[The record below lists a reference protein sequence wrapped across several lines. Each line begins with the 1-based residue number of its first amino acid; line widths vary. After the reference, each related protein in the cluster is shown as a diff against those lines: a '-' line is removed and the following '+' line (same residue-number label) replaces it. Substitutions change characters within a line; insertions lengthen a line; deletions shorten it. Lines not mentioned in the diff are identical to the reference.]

1 MIFNI
6 NTNWLMT
13 RPLRCQVFSGYK
25 NFMLLSTMMTDSRC
39 FSKIISSK
47 SLSQVSKSNFA
58 HGFCF
63 YSHLS
68 ALIGSL
74 PQL

>member
-1 MIFNI
+1 MFNV

-13 RPLRCQVFSGYK
+13 RPVHCQVFSGYK
-25 NFMLLSTMMTDSRC
+25 NFMLLSPMMTGSRC
-39 FSKIISSK
+39 LSKIISSK

-58 HGFCF
+58 LGFCS
-63 YSHLS
+63 YSHLA

-74 PQL
+74 PEL